1 MARIYKGKELRILLG
16 GKAIMHA
23 TSCSLSLTSS
33 TDEVATKDTNGTI
46 VSPGNVSGT
55 LTSDSLIAQLE
66 TGEDA
71 THVSSFDLIAAQY
84 AKTEYTFEFK
94 EFGAAGA
101 SGNKFLSGS
110 CFVTGNDLTADVG
123 SNSTASVSFSV
134 TGDVSIETIA

>member
-1 MARIYKGKELRILLG
+1 
-16 GKAIMHA
+16 MHA

-66 TGEDA
+66 GAEAT

-84 AKTEYTFEFK
+84 AKTEFDFEFK
-94 EFGAAGA
+94 EFDTAGTT
-101 SGNKFLSGS
+101 GNKFLKGK

-134 TGDVSIETIA
+134 TGDVTIDTIA